1 MSSTLGLPT
10 RGSEVTINI
19 TRIHLHPLCVLVEFW
34 GKFSQESTVDSECLA
49 KDIQSPE
56 NAFQEYE
63 GGPGDQCLVQIDGIW
78 NRARIVSRNGSKY
91 SLYLIDKGVTSCTN
105 TSKLAWGKKEHFHLP
120 PEVEFCVLA
129 NVLPLS
135 TESRW
140 SPVALEY
147 LRSLSGKS
155 LKAHVQD
162 VLVAYRIYFVHIP
175 FISKQMY
182 EMGFAKKVSPDMFQE
197 FVLMS
202 LKSNSV
208 ISHQISMSADV
219 RLHKQ
224 DQFMVP
230 ELPDGTVETVIVTE
244 VTSPQKIFCQLK
256 VFSQELKKL
265 SEKLTKICEGRM
277 TNCTVGPEMISFP
290 CAAKGNDG
298 RWHRS
303 VLQQVFPANGVVE
316 VFNVDCGTKQFVQVE
331 NVGPLASEFFRMPVV
346 TYICSLHG
354 IVDKGDGW
362 TSSQIDLLRNLLL
375 HKTVIAK
382 FEYQSMSEGV
392 NYVTLFGDE
401 NTNIN
406 KLFGSK
412 ESCLLE
418 CEKTLGDY
426 AIRSPAYSQEHQA
439 QQERSQR
446 KPSTSPK
453 AAEEKEQKGIPEKLP
468 AEDLSINSSHVAVVQ
483 HVSNPSEFWIQTQ
496 KYAQELDELMDRIY
510 HLHKD
515 SGNKDVVRNPT
526 VGLYCAAKAEDGVFY
541 RAIVSEVGQTQV
553 KVFFVDYGNTEV
565 VKRMNIRTLPD
576 KFKKLPRLALKCTLA
591 DVRPKDGR
599 WSPCASD
606 YFIKAVTDKALNVHV
621 TAKYDDGYVV
631 QLTDPEAHEE
641 RDLSTLM
648 RTYNLTEKAETK
660 RQPKANGTIQPAV
673 LPSTQHPHDSGICL
687 KQNTVGPA
695 INERRI
701 PSFKENMFHIG
712 SVLDVSVSHIKSP
725 NDFWCQLVSNAGH
738 LKFLMHDIQAHYV
751 GSEFQPV
758 VETACVARH
767 PDNGMWYRA
776 IVIHKH
782 EKPLVDVLFVDY
794 GQTET
799 ISLYDLRRICPEFLT
814 LPGQSFRC
822 NLLNPMDPTS
832 ANEWNQEA
840 TARFHKFV
848 ETAASNFVI
857 LKCTI
862 YAVMYSDQKII
873 FNIVDLETPFESVCT
888 SMGNLVKSARPKKVS
903 EPSVRLD
910 SYYFSSHNVK
920 TGTEEQ
926 ITVTCVNNVNQFYCQ
941 LERNT
946 DVMEDLK
953 NEVSQVCHQLE
964 NVKLPG
970 VLGALCFAK
979 YTDGHWYRGQIQ
991 DTKPA
996 IRVHFVDYGDTIEVA
1011 MSDLLPVPIEA
1022 NAIMSVPVQA
1032 VLCGLSD
1039 VPAQVPSEA
1048 NSWFETCATESKF
1061 QAVVVAR
1068 EPDGKLLVELY
1079 QGGSQINSKI
1089 KKKFQ
1094 IEMHTNEQVVNRRA
1108 IPPKTANQIRD
1119 DSKSTNTNLQSAPKP
1134 LGHVNEHGQKVKA
1147 VPLQLYQP
1155 PHQRQSCG
1163 TTLRNMGNGYEP
1175 ACAQVRPNE
1184 ENIRTDTDQLIK
1196 SISPGADSRVEGHV
1210 EKLPKLA
1217 DLPLTSITPGMEA
1230 EVYVSHYHSPSSFH
1244 VQLFR
1249 DEDEIFSISE
1259 KLNDSISITKNNDVK
1274 VLNPGDLVQAEF
1286 ADDSMRYRAV
1296 VREIHKNTMALV
1308 EFIDFGNTAMTQMSK
1323 MGRLHKS
1330 FLLLPMYSTHCM
1342 LSNVADHGKEDML
1355 DPKVLSA
1362 IKEAVCGDGDK
1373 KLKCRFIRQSGSVW
1387 EVSLEDSGVNLICK
1401 VMTKCSANAS
1411 ESTSENHE
1419 EIEEKHAQTPEK
1431 LPLNSCPLTYGQLEF
1446 LEEQQLQSYISSI
1459 TDALSF
1465 WCQSA
1470 DTEELD
1476 KITSGVSE
1484 FGNAA
1489 DHKHVDLGTLSPGSP
1504 CIVLFS
1510 DDHLWYRAVVV
1521 DTEGDKLSVLF
1532 VDYGNKSQ
1540 VNITDVREMPPHL
1553 VEAPPQAFL
1562 CELEGV
1568 GSSCG
1573 SWDIGAVDELFTLT
1587 TDKLL
1592 QLTVTRVTREEEN
1605 IKYFVKMECDGQVI
1619 NEVMR
1624 NWWKCSTTEN
1634 QPNAGE
1640 QCDSTVEEAAL
1651 PEDQTEYPTKQEKDP
1666 DAACIHPQRE
1676 HREDSPLPAH
1686 SDQSNW
1692 ILSCDEDVCETNK
1705 GSEEEGASVTDTVG
1719 PDDENVLPDCNRE
1732 ETVDCSEILPTD
1744 LESSAA
1750 EMRACN
1756 MGSSFHS
1763 KIDLAPTNDSKTPIP
1778 SDISI
1783 TSRSAGKMVP
1793 REAVCHRKSI
1803 YQHEMIDLIS
1813 TDLEQIQTEL
1823 LLPSPL
1829 LPARLVC
1836 DAPTEQ
1842 DIAARSDVTEVPC
1855 IAPCLEVDLMTE
1867 DETLAPQQDTESG
1880 LLPSP
1885 QSLNDFYPYEP
1896 SDDEKLT
1903 RETEEDVISLTEEI
1917 KFKCIPEQV
1926 GSDVKDDLHKI
1937 MAKGSNE
1944 IDLMTEGETLAPQQ
1958 DTETD
1963 PYEPSDD
1970 EKLTRETEEDV
1981 ISLTEESKF
1990 KCIPIQTELLLL
2002 SPLLLAQ
2009 LVCDAPTEQELAPR
2023 SDVTEVP
2030 CIAPRFEIDLM
2041 TEGET
2046 LAPQQDTESDPY
2058 EPSDD
2063 GELSRETEEEVIS
2076 LTEEIKFK
2084 CIPEQVGSDV
2094 KDDLHKMM
2102 AKESNEIQTELLL
2115 PSPLLPAQLVC
2126 DAPTEQDIAARSD
2139 VTEVPCIAPRFEI
2152 DLMTEGETVAPQ
2164 QDTES
2169 DPYEPSDDE
2178 KLTRETEEDV
2188 ISLTE
2193 EIKFKCIPEQV
2204 GSDVKDDLHKMMAKA
2219 SNEDNPMTEDE
2230 TADLHE
2236 DKLSALS
2243 WDTKPQSSRQDMS
2256 NLGDGMTRFL
2266 AENCVKDVCRDQQQ
2280 QPETETE
2287 QLVHSPPEQKD
2298 LELVTHLSLVVC
2310 DGSADLPVEPQPQ

>member
-1 MSSTLGLPT
+1 MRGAPAVEVKLAGLT
-10 RGSEVTINI
+10 VIRGFINVS
-19 TRIHLHPLCVLVEFW
+19 RRHHFGGLRRLEDPQDRKQEFW
-34 GKFSQESTVDSECLA
+34 GKFSQESAVDYECLA

-56 NAFQEYE
+56 KAFQEFE
-63 GGPGDQCLVQIDGIW
+63 GSPGDQCLVQIDDIW

-91 SLYLIDKGVTSCTN
+91 SLFLIDKGVTSCTN

-120 PEVEFCVLA
+120 SEVEFCVLA

-147 LRSLSGKS
+147 LRALSGKS
-155 LKAHVQD
+155 LRAHVQD
-162 VLVAYRIYFVHIP
+162 VLVSYRTFLLHIP
-175 FISKQMY
+175 CISKQMY
-182 EMGFAKKVSPDMFQE
+182 EMGFAKMVSPDMFQE

-208 ISHQISMSADV
+208 VQASSESRQGAGL
-219 RLHKQ
+219 RLNTQ

-244 VTSPQKIFCQLK
+244 VASPQKIFCQLK

-265 SEKLTKICEGRM
+265 SEKITKFCEGRM

-290 CAAKGNDG
+290 CAARGSDG

-316 VFNVDCGTKQFVQVE
+316 VFNVDYGTKQFVQVE
-331 NVGPLASEFFRMPVV
+331 NVGPLAPEFFRMPVV

-354 IVDKGDGW
+354 IVDKGEGW

-426 AIRSPAYSQEHQA
+426 AIRSPAHSREHQA
-439 QQERSQR
+439 KQERCQR
-446 KPSTSPK
+446 KLSTSPK

-468 AEDLSINSSHVAVVQ
+468 AEDLSLNSSHVAVVQ

-515 SGNKDVVRNPT
+515 SENKDVVMNPT

-541 RAIVSEVGQTQV
+541 RAIVSEVGETQV
-553 KVFFVDYGNTEV
+553 KVFFVDYGNTEF
-565 VKRMNIRTLPD
+565 VKRMNIRTLPE

-599 WSPCASD
+599 WSPLASD
-606 YFIKAVTDKALNVHV
+606 YFIKAVTDKALNVYV
-621 TAKYDDGYVV
+621 TARYDDGYVV
-631 QLTDPEAHEE
+631 KLTDPEAHEE
-641 RDLSTLM
+641 KDLSTLM
-648 RTYNLTEKAETK
+648 CTYNLTEKAETK
-660 RQPKANGTIQPAV
+660 RQPQANVTIQPAI
-673 LPSTQHPHDSGICL
+673 LPPKRHPHDRLADVYGNKGICL
-687 KQNTVGPA
+687 KAQNTVGPA

-701 PSFKENMFHIG
+701 PSFKEHMFHIG
-712 SVLDVSVSHIKSP
+712 SVLDVCVSHIKSP
-725 NDFWCQLVSNAGH
+725 NDFWCQLVHNAGH
-738 LKFLMHDIQAHYV
+738 LKLLMHDIQAHYE

-832 ANEWNQEA
+832 AINEWNQEA
-840 TARFHKFV
+840 TARFHNFV
-848 ETAASNFVI
+848 ETAASKFVI

-873 FNIVDLETPFESVCT
+873 FNIVDLETPFESICT
-888 SMGNLVKSARPKKVS
+888 SMGNLVKSAPPKKVS

-953 NEVSQVCHQLE
+953 NKVSQVCHQLE
-964 NVKLPG
+964 SVKLPG
-970 VLGALCFAK
+970 VLRTLCFAK
-979 YTDGHWYRGQIQ
+979 YTDGNWYRGQIQ

-1011 MSDLLPVPIEA
+1011 RSDLLPVPIEA
-1022 NAIMSVPVQA
+1022 NPIMSVPVQA
-1032 VLCGLSD
+1032 VVCGLSD

-1048 NSWFETCATESKF
+1048 NSWFETWATESKF

-1079 QGGSQINSKI
+1079 QEGTQINSKI

-1094 IEMHTNEQVVNRRA
+1094 IEMHTNEQVVYRRA
-1108 IPPKTANQIRD
+1108 FPPKTANQIRD
-1119 DSKSTNTNLQSAPKP
+1119 DSKSTNTNLQSQPQP
-1134 LGHVNEHGQKVKA
+1134 LRHVNEHGQKVKA
-1147 VPLQLYQP
+1147 VPIQLYKP

-1175 ACAQVRPNE
+1175 AGAQVRPKE
-1184 ENIRTDTDQLIK
+1184 ENIDQLIK
-1196 SISPGADSRVEGHV
+1196 SISLAADSQVEGND

-1217 DLPLTSITPGMEA
+1217 DLPLKSITPGMEA

-1249 DEDEIFSISE
+1249 DEDEIFSIAE
-1259 KLNDSISITKNNDVK
+1259 KLNDSISTPKTNDVK
-1274 VLNPGDLVQAEF
+1274 VVNPGDLVQAEF
-1286 ADDSMRYRAV
+1286 ADDFMWYRAV
-1296 VREIHKNTMALV
+1296 VKEIHNNTMALV

-1342 LSNVADHGKEDML
+1342 LSNVADHGKEEML

-1362 IKEAVCGDGDK
+1362 IKEAVCGDGDR
-1373 KLKCRFIRQSGSVW
+1373 KLICRFIRQLGSVW

-1419 EIEEKHAQTPEK
+1419 EVEEKTAQTPEK
-1431 LPLNSCPLTYGQLEF
+1431 LPLNSRPLNYSQLEF
-1446 LEEQQLQSYISSI
+1446 LEEQQLQSYIASI
-1459 TDALSF
+1459 NDALSF

-1484 FGNAA
+1484 VGNAA

-1510 DDHLWYRAVVV
+1510 DDHLWYRAVVN

-1540 VNITDVREMPPHL
+1540 VNVTDVREMPPHL
-1553 VEAPPQAFL
+1553 VEAPQQAFL
-1562 CELEGV
+1562 CELEGFD
-1568 GSSCG
+1568 SSCG
-1573 SWDIGAVDELFTLT
+1573 SWDSGAVDELFTLT

-1592 QLTVTRVTREEEN
+1592 QLTVTRITREEE
-1605 IKYFVKMECDGQVI
+1605 ILKYFVQMECDGQVI
-1619 NEVMR
+1619 NEAMKS
-1624 NWWKCSTTEN
+1624 WWKCSTTEN
-1634 QPNAGE
+1634 QSNAGE
-1640 QCDSTVEEAAL
+1640 QSDSTVEEAAP
-1651 PEDQTEYPTKQEKDP
+1651 PEDQTEYHTKQETDP
-1666 DAACIHPQRE
+1666 DDACIHPQRE
-1676 HREDSPLPAH
+1676 HREDSPLPAL
-1686 SDQSNW
+1686 SDQSNL

-1705 GSEEEGASVTDTVG
+1705 VPEEEGASVTDTVG
-1719 PDDENVLPDCNRE
+1719 LDDEHFLLDWNRE
-1732 ETVDCSEILPTD
+1732 EAMDCSEILPTD

-1763 KIDLAPTNDSKTPIP
+1763 NIDLAPTNESKTPIP
-1778 SDISI
+1778 SDVSI

-1793 REAVCHRKSI
+1793 REAVCPRKSFC
-1803 YQHEMIDLIS
+1803 QHDMIDLIS
-1813 TDLEQIQTEL
+1813 TDLEPIQTEL

-1829 LPARLVC
+1829 LPAQLLC

-1842 DIAARSDVTEVPC
+1842 DITA
-1855 IAPCLEVDLMTE
+1855 
-1867 DETLAPQQDTESG
+1867 
-1880 LLPSP
+1880 
-1885 QSLNDFYPYEP
+1885 
-1896 SDDEKLT
+1896 
-1903 RETEEDVISLTEEI
+1903 
-1917 KFKCIPEQV
+1917 
-1926 GSDVKDDLHKI
+1926 
-1937 MAKGSNE
+1937 
-1944 IDLMTEGETLAPQQ
+1944 
-1958 DTETD
+1958 
-1963 PYEPSDD
+1963 
-1970 EKLTRETEEDV
+1970 
-1981 ISLTEESKF
+1981 
-1990 KCIPIQTELLLL
+1990 
-2002 SPLLLAQ
+2002 
-2009 LVCDAPTEQELAPR
+2009 R

-2041 TEGET
+2041 TEDET
-2046 LAPQQDTESDPY
+2046 LSPQQDTDSDPY

-2063 GELSRETEEEVIS
+2063 EKLTREMEKDVIS
-2076 LTEEIKFK
+2076 LTEKSKFK
-2084 CIPEQVGSDV
+2084 CIPEQVGFDV
-2094 KDDLHKMM
+2094 KDDLHNTM

-2115 PSPLLPAQLVC
+2115 PSPLLPAQLLC

-2139 VTEVPCIAPRFEI
+2139 VTEVPCVAPRFEI
-2152 DLMTEGETVAPQ
+2152 DLMTEDETLSPQ
-2164 QDTES
+2164 QDTDS

-2178 KLTRETEEDV
+2178 KLTRETDEDVINLTEKSKFKCIPIQTELLLPSPLLPAQLLCDSPTEQDIAARSDVTEVPCVAPRFEIDLMTEDETLSPQQDTDSDPYEPSDDEKLTRETDEDV

-2193 EIKFKCIPEQV
+2193 KSKFKCIPEQV
-2204 GSDVKDDLHKMMAKA
+2204 GSDVKEDLHKTMAKE
-2219 SNEDNPMTEDE
+2219 SNEVECESDGAPSVCEIAIGAVSLQEEVVTIQDNSTTEDE

-2236 DKLSALS
+2236 DKLPALS
-2243 WDTKPQSSRQDMS
+2243 WDTKRQSSRQDMS

-2266 AENCVKDVCRDQQQ
+2266 AENCLKDVWRDQQKQ
-2280 QPETETE
+2280 TETETE

-2298 LELVTHLSLVVC
+2298 LKLSEVTHLSPVVC
-2310 DGSADLPVEPQPQ
+2310 DGAADDLPVEPRPQ

>member
-1 MSSTLGLPT
+1 MRGDRSWVAGIHETAKMSSTLRLPI
-10 RGSEVTINI
+10 RGSEVTILI
-19 TRIHLHPLCVLVEFW
+19 TRVHLHPLCVLVEFW
-34 GKFSQESTVDSECLA
+34 GKFSQDSAVDYECLA

-56 NAFQEYE
+56 KAFQEFE
-63 GGPGDQCLVQIDGIW
+63 GSPGDQCLVQIDDIW

-91 SLYLIDKGVTSCTN
+91 SLFLIDKGVTSCTN

-162 VLVAYRIYFVHIP
+162 VLVAYRTFLLHIP
-175 FISKQMY
+175 CISKQMY

-208 ISHQISMSADV
+208 VQVSPESHQISMGAGV
-219 RLHKQ
+219 RLHMQ

-230 ELPDGTVETVIVTE
+230 ELPAGTVETVIVTE

-265 SEKLTKICEGRM
+265 SEKITKFCEGRM

-290 CAAKGNDG
+290 CAARGNDG

-316 VFNVDCGTKQFVQVE
+316 VFNVDYGTKQFVQVE

-354 IVDKGDGW
+354 IVDKGVDW

-412 ESCLLE
+412 ESCLME

-426 AIRSPAYSQEHQA
+426 AIRSPAYSREHQA
-439 QQERSQR
+439 QQERCQR
-446 KPSTSPK
+446 KTSTSTK
-453 AAEEKEQKGIPEKLP
+453 AAEEKEQKGIPEELP
-468 AEDLSINSSHVAVVQ
+468 AEDLSLNSSHVAVVQ

-496 KYAQELDELMDRIY
+496 NYAQELDELMDRIY

-515 SGNKDVVRNPT
+515 SENKDVVMNPT

-541 RAIVSEVGQTQV
+541 RAIVSEVGETQV
-553 KVFFVDYGNTEV
+553 KVFSVDYGNTEV
-565 VKRMNIRTLPD
+565 VKIMNIRTLPD
-576 KFKKLPRLALKCTLA
+576 EFKKLPRLALKCTLA

-599 WSPCASD
+599 WSPRASE

-648 RTYNLTEKAETK
+648 CTYNLTEKAETK
-660 RQPKANGTIQPAV
+660 RQPKANVTIPPAI
-673 LPSTQHPHDSGICL
+673 LPPTQHPHDRLADMYGNKGICL
-687 KQNTVGPA
+687 KAQNTVGPA

-701 PSFKENMFHIG
+701 PSFKEHMFHIG
-712 SVLDVSVSHIKSP
+712 SILDVSVSHIKSP
-725 NDFWCQLVSNAGH
+725 NDFWCQLVHNAGH
-738 LKFLMHDIQAHYV
+738 LKLLMHDIQAHYV

-782 EKPLVDVLFVDY
+782 EKPRVDVLFVDY

-822 NLLNPMDPTS
+822 SLLNPMDPTS
-832 ANEWNQEA
+832 AINDWNQEA
-840 TARFHKFV
+840 TARFHNFV

-888 SMGNLVKSARPKKVS
+888 SMVNLVKSAPPKKVS
-903 EPSVRLD
+903 EPTVRLD

-953 NEVSQVCHQLE
+953 NKVSQVCHQLE

-970 VLGALCFAK
+970 VLRTLCFAK

-991 DTKPA
+991 ATKPA

-1011 MSDLLPVPIEA
+1011 KSDLLPVPIEA
-1022 NAIMSVPVQA
+1022 NDIMSVPVQA
-1032 VLCGLSD
+1032 VVCGLSD
-1039 VPAQVPSEA
+1039 LPAKVPSEV

-1079 QGGSQINSKI
+1079 QGGTQINSKI
-1089 KKKFQ
+1089 KKRFQ
-1094 IEMHTNEQVVNRRA
+1094 IEMHTNEQVVYRKSFDTLAKNVPKQLSA
-1108 IPPKTANQIRD
+1108 PKTANQIRD

-1134 LGHVNEHGQKVKA
+1134 LRHVNENGQKVKA
-1147 VPLQLYQP
+1147 VPIQLYKP
-1155 PHQRQSCG
+1155 PHQRQSSG
-1163 TTLRNMGNGYEP
+1163 TTLRNMGYGYEP
-1175 ACAQVRPNE
+1175 AGAQVRPRE
-1184 ENIRTDTDQLIK
+1184 ENVPTDTDQLIK
-1196 SISPGADSRVEGHV
+1196 SISPGADSQIEGNV

-1217 DLPLTSITPGMEA
+1217 DLPSKSITPGMEA
-1230 EVYVSHYHSPSSFH
+1230 EVYVSHYNSPSSFH

-1259 KLNDSISITKNNDVK
+1259 KLNDSISIPKTNDVK
-1274 VLNPGDLVQAEF
+1274 DVNPGDLVQAEF
-1286 ADDSMRYRAV
+1286 ADDSMWYRAV
-1296 VREIHKNTMALV
+1296 VREIHNNTMALV

-1323 MGRLHKS
+1323 MARLHKS

-1362 IKEAVCGDGDK
+1362 IKEALCGDGDK

-1401 VMTKCSANAS
+1401 VTTKCSANAS

-1419 EIEEKHAQTPEK
+1419 EVEEKPAQTPEK
-1431 LPLNSCPLTYGQLEF
+1431 LPLNSRPLNYSQVEF
-1446 LEEQQLQSYISSI
+1446 LEEQQLQSYITSI
-1459 TDALSF
+1459 NYALSF

-1484 FGNAA
+1484 VGNAA

-1510 DDHLWYRAVVV
+1510 DDHLWYRAEVI

-1540 VNITDVREMPPHL
+1540 VNVADVREMPPHL

-1562 CELEGV
+1562 CELEGFD
-1568 GSSCG
+1568 SSCG
-1573 SWDIGAVDELFTLT
+1573 SWDSGAVDELFTLT

-1592 QLTVTRVTREEEN
+1592 QLTVTKVTREEEN
-1605 IKYFVKMECDGQVI
+1605 IKYSVQMECDGQVI
-1619 NEVMR
+1619 NEVMK

-1634 QPNAGE
+1634 KPNAGE
-1640 QCDSTVEEAAL
+1640 QCDSTLEEAAL
-1651 PEDQTEYPTKQEKDP
+1651 PEDQTEYPTKQETDP
-1666 DAACIHPQRE
+1666 DAACNHPQRE
-1676 HREDSPLPAH
+1676 HREDIPLPAH
-1686 SDQSNW
+1686 SDQSNL
-1692 ILSCDEDVCETNK
+1692 ILSCDEDVCETKK

-1719 PDDENVLPDCNRE
+1719 PDDGNSLLDWTRE
-1732 ETVDCSEILPTD
+1732 EAMDGSEILPAD

-1750 EMRACN
+1750 EMRTYN

-1763 KIDLAPTNDSKTPIP
+1763 MIDFAPTNDSKTHIP
-1778 SDISI
+1778 SDVSL

-1793 REAVCHRKSI
+1793 RAAVCQRKSI

-1823 LLPSPL
+1823 LLPSLL
-1829 LPARLVC
+1829 LPA
-1836 DAPTEQ
+1836 Q
-1842 DIAARSDVTEVPC
+1842 
-1855 IAPCLEVDLMTE
+1855 
-1867 DETLAPQQDTESG
+1867 
-1880 LLPSP
+1880 LL
-1885 QSLNDFYPYEP
+1885 
-1896 SDDEKLT
+1896 
-1903 RETEEDVISLTEEI
+1903 
-1917 KFKCIPEQV
+1917 
-1926 GSDVKDDLHKI
+1926 
-1937 MAKGSNE
+1937 
-1944 IDLMTEGETLAPQQ
+1944 
-1958 DTETD
+1958 
-1963 PYEPSDD
+1963 
-1970 EKLTRETEEDV
+1970 
-1981 ISLTEESKF
+1981 
-1990 KCIPIQTELLLL
+1990 
-2002 SPLLLAQ
+2002 
-2009 LVCDAPTEQELAPR
+2009 CDAPTEQEL
-2023 SDVTEVP
+2023 
-2030 CIAPRFEIDLM
+2030 
-2041 TEGET
+2041 
-2046 LAPQQDTESDPY
+2046 
-2058 EPSDD
+2058 
-2063 GELSRETEEEVIS
+2063 
-2076 LTEEIKFK
+2076 
-2084 CIPEQVGSDV
+2084 
-2094 KDDLHKMM
+2094 
-2102 AKESNEIQTELLL
+2102 
-2115 PSPLLPAQLVC
+2115 
-2126 DAPTEQDIAARSD
+2126 AARSD

-2152 DLMTEGETVAPQ
+2152 DLMTEDETLSPHE
-2164 QDTES
+2164 DTES

-2178 KLTRETEEDV
+2178 KPTREMVEDV

-2193 EIKFKCIPEQV
+2193 KSKLKCIPEQV
-2204 GSDVKDDLHKMMAKA
+2204 GSDVKDDLHKTMAIE
-2219 SNEDNPMTEDE
+2219 SNEIQTELLLPSPLLPAQLLCDAPSEQDIAAGSDVTEVPCIAPRFKIDLMTEDE
-2230 TADLHE
+2230 TLSPHEDTESDPYEPSDDEKPTREMVEDVISLTEKSKLQCIPVESESEGAPSVCEIAIGPVSLQDEVVPIQDNSMTEDETSDLHE
-2236 DKLSALS
+2236 DKLPALS
-2243 WDTKPQSSRQDMS
+2243 CDTKPQSCCQDMS
-2256 NLGDGMTRFL
+2256 HLDDEMTRVL
-2266 AENCVKDVCRDQQQ
+2266 AESCLTDACRDQQQ
-2280 QPETETE
+2280 QTETETE
-2287 QLVHSPPEQKD
+2287 QLVHSPPEQRDVK
-2298 LELVTHLSLVVC
+2298 LSEVTHLSLVIC
-2310 DGSADLPVEPQPQ
+2310 DGSADDLPVEQRPQ